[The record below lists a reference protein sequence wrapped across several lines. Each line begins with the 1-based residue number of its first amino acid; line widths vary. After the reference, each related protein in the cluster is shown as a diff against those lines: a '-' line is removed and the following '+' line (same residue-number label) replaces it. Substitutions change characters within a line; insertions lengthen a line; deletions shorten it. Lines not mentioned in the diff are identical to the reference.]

1 MSHDFD
7 RAGKQRKQADR
18 DKERLRI
25 FRDDFKHALSDERVR
40 RVLFT
45 FMQTV
50 GLDASPFNTNA
61 MAMSQTVGQQDAAR
75 WWLNAIR
82 DICPEREAQMRAEAN
97 RAAKQ
102 NRPEP
107 EEQSDE

>member
-7 RAGKQRKQADR
+7 RTRQRKQTDQN
-18 DKERLRI
+18 KERLRL
-25 FRDDFKHALSDERVR
+25 FRDDFKHALSDEKVR
-40 RVLFT
+40 RVLFV
-45 FMQTV
+45 FMQAV
-50 GLDASPFNTNA
+50 GLDGSPFNTNA
-61 MAMSQTVGQQDAAR
+61 MAQSHATGQQDAAR

-82 DICPEREAQMRAEAN
+82 DMCPEREAQMRAEAN